1 MVSEAGSNELF
12 GHRIRIVLICYQ
24 GAIDR
29 TMSMYVSGHMGD
41 LVLPTS
47 YQPFMEEPCCR
58 VGVSIFGSILNL
70 CWLVLGTWNCVL
82 SVVGCQAQ

>member
-58 VGVSIFGSILNL
+58 VGVKYFKFMLVGARDLEL
-70 CWLVLGTWNCVL
+70 CVERCRASGTVR
-82 SVVGCQAQ
+82 